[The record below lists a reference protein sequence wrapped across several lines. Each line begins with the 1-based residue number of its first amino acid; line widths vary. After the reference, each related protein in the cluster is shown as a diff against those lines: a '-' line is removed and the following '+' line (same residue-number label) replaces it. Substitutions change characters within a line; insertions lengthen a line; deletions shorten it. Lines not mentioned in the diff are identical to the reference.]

1 MNKLVSLDSAAKT
14 ARPRKTGTPKIG
26 RSRGA
31 VRALDP
37 EVERWFAAAKAKYP
51 STQSSMI
58 PLLQSAQSKFGYLP
72 RDAMKAIAQYLVV
85 PAAKVEGV
93 ASFYAQFRFEKPGRH
108 RVTVCSGTACYVR
121 GSGKL
126 MEDLQTELAV
136 VPGRTTEDGE
146 VTLESV
152 SCFGACA
159 LAPVVVIDDKVM
171 RQQTTDSVRAVIKGF
186 SGAHKPNGGCGGAC
200 HNHAHDEGSHD

>member
-1 MNKLVSLDSAAKT
+1 MNKPASQESSVKSGR
-14 ARPRKTGTPKIG
+14 ARKAGMPKNG
-26 RSRGA
+26 KFRGA
-31 VRALDP
+31 GRALDP
-37 EVERWFAAAKAKYP
+37 EVEQWFATAKAAYP
-51 STQSSMI
+51 ATQSSMI

-72 RDAMKAIAQYLVV
+72 RDAMYAIARYLVV

-93 ASFYAQFRFEKPGRH
+93 ASFYAQFRFERPGRH

-126 MEDLQTELAV
+126 MEDLQADLDV

-159 LAPVVVIDDKVM
+159 LAPVVVVDDKVM
-171 RQQTTDSVRAVIKGF
+171 RQQTTDSVRTVIKGF
-186 SGAHKPNGGCGGAC
+186 SATQKPNAGCGGAC
-200 HNHAHDEGSHD
+200 HSHPQEEGRND